1 MNYSDLLVQGL
12 VEGCIY
18 ALIAVGLTLVYGLL
32 RILHI
37 AHAGIFTLG
46 AYVGLLLTNET
57 GSFAAAFV
65 ITVVAVGFFG
75 MAFYRLFYEPLL
87 DKPPHVALIA
97 SIGLFVAMEEI
108 YRIVFGATSISFLAP
123 PLKETVEVAGVRLE
137 EGRIVVVILAV
148 VLIGGLAVLAGRT
161 RIGIA
166 WRATVSDA
174 AMAESFGIDLAR
186 VRYINFFVA
195 SALAAAAGIMVAFA
209 AQPGDPDHGRRAG
222 LQGAGH
228 YRSGRA
234 GQRQG
239 NPDRRAG
246 AGRDRI
252 LRHHLS
258 RRCTGPRRH
267 RLRLPDR
274 GPDDP
279 ASGPVQP
286 AVRGARSGMYEI
298 SLLTV
303 MCFSVIF
310 ALSLNLITGFCGQIS
325 LGHAAFYGIG
335 AYTAALFTTD
345 GGSFW
350 LALPLAMAVAGFF
363 GFIVG
368 FASLRVRHDFLAIT
382 TMGVGFLFTGFVRQ
396 QEFLGG
402 EEGIAGIPDPGIGQI
417 PYMLL
422 CAVLAA
428 AVIAFSLYVKRSWM
442 GHAFD
447 AIATD
452 EDTART
458 LGIDVARYKLT
469 AFVFGTALAGLAGAL
484 FAHYVKFVEVES
496 FDFIE
501 SISVLAMVIVG
512 GIGSVWGVVVA
523 AAFLSVMPLLLQVFA
538 DFKLLFYG
546 VLLFAVMYFAP
557 GGIDSLMRMLWR
569 RISGRRTAG

>member
-1 MNYSDLLVQGL
+1 
-12 VEGCIY
+12 
-18 ALIAVGLTLVYGLL
+18 
-32 RILHI
+32 
-37 AHAGIFTLG
+37 
-46 AYVGLLLTNET
+46 
-57 GSFAAAFV
+57 
-65 ITVVAVGFFG
+65 
-75 MAFYRLFYEPLL
+75 
-87 DKPPHVALIA
+87 
-97 SIGLFVAMEEI
+97 
-108 YRIVFGATSISFLAP
+108 
-123 PLKETVEVAGVRLE
+123 
-137 EGRIVVVILAV
+137 
-148 VLIGGLAVLAGRT
+148 
-161 RIGIA
+161 
-166 WRATVSDA
+166 
-174 AMAESFGIDLAR
+174 
-186 VRYINFFVA
+186 
-195 SALAAAAGIMVAFA
+195 
-209 AQPGDPDHGRRAG
+209 
-222 LQGAGH
+222 
-228 YRSGRA
+228 
-234 GQRQG
+234 
-239 NPDRRAG
+239 
-246 AGRDRI
+246 
-252 LRHHLS
+252 
-258 RRCTGPRRH
+258 
-267 RLRLPDR
+267 
-274 GPDDP
+274 
-279 ASGPVQP
+279 
-286 AVRGARSGMYEI
+286 MYEI

-335 AYTAALFTTD
+335 AYSAALFTTG

-469 AFVFGTALAGLAGAL
+469 AFVLGTALAGLAGAL

-523 AAFLSVMPLLLQVFA
+523 AAFLSVLPLLLQVFA
-538 DFKLLFYG
+538 DYKLLIYG
-546 VLLFAVMYFAP
+546 VLLFSIMYFAP

-569 RISGRRTAG
+569 RISGRRPAG